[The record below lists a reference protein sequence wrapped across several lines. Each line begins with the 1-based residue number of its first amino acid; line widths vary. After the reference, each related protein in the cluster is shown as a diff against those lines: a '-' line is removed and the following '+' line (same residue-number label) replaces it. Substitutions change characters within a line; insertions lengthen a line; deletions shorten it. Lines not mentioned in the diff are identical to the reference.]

1 MKHRIPLLMVLGCIA
16 LGACERVD
24 PVDATIDPV
33 FARRATNLPFKTY
46 FSGTT
51 SMVGVCAEG
60 AGVLL
65 LSAGT
70 GTGTHVGAATVSIE
84 MCIDM
89 AAMLPLEPVTG
100 SMVAANGDTLLMVL
114 TAEGVPD
121 PVTGELWSEWA
132 ITGGTGRF
140 VGAAGEFTNRGRQYP
155 DWSWYTRS
163 EGWISLRQ

>member
-16 LGACERVD
+16 LGACERPD
-24 PVDATIDPV
+24 PADPTIDPV
-33 FARRATNLPFKTY
+33 FARRATNLPFKSF

-51 SMVGVCAEG
+51 GVVGMCAEG
-60 AGVLL
+60 AGVRL
-65 LSAGT
+65 LSTGA

-89 AAMLPLEPVTG
+89 ATMLPLEPVTG
-100 SMVAANGDTLLMVL
+100 IMVAANGDNLLMAL

-140 VGAAGEFTNRGRQYP
+140 VGAEGQFTNRGRQNP

-163 EGWISLRQ
+163 DGWISLRQ